1 MPTSLP
7 ERDPG
12 ATGSRKRE
20 SFTERTWLGWTLLVP
35 LTLVVL
41 TAKLPPELV
50 LPALSIILVITG
62 LALAA
67 LTLLL
72 GGEWAQTRDI
82 AGAIVLAGFAAS
94 MLADVPEAL
103 RALADLEENMR
114 GSRPAS

>member
-12 ATGSRKRE
+12 ATSGRKRE
-20 SFTERTWLGWTLLVP
+20 SLTERTWLGWTLVVP
-35 LTLVVL
+35 LTLAVL
-41 TAKLPPELV
+41 TARLPPELV
-50 LPALSIILVITG
+50 LPALSIMLVVTG
-62 LALAA
+62 LSLNAMTA
-67 LTLLL
+67 LL
-72 GGEWAQTRDI
+72 GAHWAQIRDI
-82 AGAIVLAGFAAS
+82 AGAIMLAGFAAS